1 VADSRISP
9 NGCRSE
15 TFRCES
21 WSVSYKKRMQHQRFS
36 DCASPRATRS
46 KRELNG
52 LVYPGAYQ

>member
-1 VADSRISP
+1 VSHW
-9 NGCRSE
+9 
-15 TFRCES
+15 F
-21 WSVSYKKRMQHQRFS
+21 VSYKKRMQHQRFS